1 MLPEYKKLRTFRDE
15 EKEEILARIEA
26 LRPWAYSMD
35 FGSGVTTSQ
44 GQDPRGKFE
53 KVLKFVP
60 SDLTG
65 LSCLDIPSNNAQLSM
80 LLKDRGADRVVAIE
94 LTELY
99 ITQARFISEV
109 LGYDLDLHVGDIHA
123 TPDDL
128 GQFDYVFCLGLLY
141 HLKDMLGM
149 FSKLYAWTK
158 GTCFMETEIL
168 KVGQYD
174 TNTALFIEGRYHSDA
189 TNWWIPGIGC
199 VMGMARSAGFRQV
212 EIIDYWEQK
221 GVVSREGIPMQA
233 RGIFRL
239 STDKKPLPAPRF
251 LSPSAG

>member
-1 MLPEYKKLRTFRDE
+1 MLPEHKKLVNVPDA
-15 EKEEILARIEA
+15 EKEEILARIES

-35 FGSGVTTSQ
+35 FGSGVTTRQ
-44 GQDPRGKFE
+44 GQDPRGKFA

-60 SDLTG
+60 NDLTG
-65 LSCLDIPSNNAQLSM
+65 FSCLDIPSNNAQLSM

-99 ITQARFISEV
+99 IKQARFISEV
-109 LGYDLDLHVGDIHA
+109 LGYDLDLRVSDIHA

-141 HLKDMLGM
+141 HLKDMVGM
-149 FSKLYAWTK
+149 FNKLFRWTK
-158 GTCFMETEIL
+158 AICFVETEVL

-199 VMGMARSAGFRQV
+199 VMGMARSAGFKQV

-221 GVVSREGIPMQA
+221 EIVSREGIPMQA

-239 STDKKPLPAPRF
+239 SMDSKSLPAPRF
-251 LSPSAG
+251 VSQSPR